1 MLRLEACQE
10 HWNEKRNTPSHE
22 SLKKSL
28 SPLVES
34 LPYFPRHSSCVTSND
49 HQRRSVNANIG
60 VLIVFLISH
69 SVMFLN

>member
-10 HWNEKRNTPSHE
+10 HWNEKGNTPSHE

-34 LPYFPRHSSCVTSND
+34 LPSFPSDSSCVTSND
-49 HQRRSVNANIG
+49 HQRCSVNANIG
-60 VLIVFLISH
+60 VLIALLISH
-69 SVMFLN
+69 SVIFLN